1 MYIMF
6 ISHCRSVD
14 MFCHIELHFVFYRLL
29 KPGGVFYTY
38 FVLSKPGLGR
48 VGVSILALHWCPPWA
63 VGPCAMQPGP

>member
-14 MFCHIELHFVFYRLL
+14 MFYRIELHFVFYRLL
-29 KPGGVFYTY
+29 KPSGVFHTY

-48 VGVSILALHWCPPWA
+48 VGVSIFALIYISY
-63 VGPCAMQPGP
+63 V